1 MNICVK
7 STAVAV
13 ATAFAA
19 LPAAAVT
26 LNPWTISGPGTT
38 SVSQLGADGAVL
50 SYHTTSD
57 YAAPRTFIAEALVT
71 EGGVWNYLWDFTGF
85 HAFYNVTAFL
95 TRTAPGSTETLVSA
109 GPENC
114 CTTPSSGFSYSG
126 TSSVALSV
134 GDVLRFTFGG
144 YNFDSNPTIQGTVT
158 LDTIAPVP
166 VAPAGILLLSALGFA
181 AIGRRATRRPSALT

>member
-95 TRTAPGSTETLVSA
+95 TRTAPGSTETLVWPGQKTAAQRLQAGSA
-109 GPENC
+109 
-114 CTTPSSGFSYSG
+114 TA
-126 TSSVALSV
+126 AL
-134 GDVLRFTFGG
+134 R
-144 YNFDSNPTIQGTVT
+144 
-158 LDTIAPVP
+158 
-166 VAPAGILLLSALGFA
+166 LS
-181 AIGRRATRRPSALT
+181 P